1 MNNFSIKYGVLG
13 AMALIVAMLV
23 LWFISP
29 KSLLNWSSWAG
40 LVIFI
45 YSLYLTGKE
54 AKWRNEGFISFG
66 DMFKYMLLTSVVF
79 AIIGVLFN
87 HILFNVIDPGLAD
100 VQKEMAIEGIEKMRD
115 MLGDIEGFDEA
126 QEKIEEESFALTP
139 TQSLISFVSY
149 VVGGAIVAAIMAAIM
164 KKKKPIDLA

>member
-1 MNNFSIKYGVLG
+1 MNNFSVKYGVLG
-13 AMALIVAMLV
+13 AMALIVATLV

-29 KSLLNWSSWAG
+29 KALLNWSSWAG
-40 LVIFI
+40 LIIFV

-66 DMFKYMLLTSVVF
+66 DMFKYMFLTSVVF

-87 HILFNVIDPGLAD
+87 HILFNIIDPGLAD
-100 VQKEMAIEGIEKMRD
+100 VQKEMAMEGIEKMRD
-115 MLGDIEGFDEA
+115 LMGDSEMVEA
-126 QEKIEEESFALTP
+126 MEESMEAESFALTP
-139 TQSLISFVSY
+139 MKSLISLVSY
-149 VVGGAIVAAIMAAIM
+149 IIGGAIVSAIMAAIM